1 MLTSCL
7 KKKKLNKNID
17 FVSLYDQGSSLYD
30 PFMTKYFYM
39 YKGDI
44 IILTIL

>member
-1 MLTSCL
+1 MMLTSCL
-7 KKKKLNKNID
+7 KKKLNKNID

-30 PFMTKYFYM
+30 PFITKYFYM

-44 IILTIL
+44 MILTML